1 MNRHRNRL
9 AEELMILIVA
19 GICIGT
25 LLFFGLRQI
34 SYTILDNEL
43 FNWSSIINQEN
54 RTVRSL
60 QNYINENDL
69 ALADVD
75 QLEEWAKRNQDMY
88 ITLYYEN
95 NAIFSSQSQ
104 LEVQMLAEPDA
115 NLDKTDPAYPVYFKD
130 GIAQMISFTT
140 YESYYRAAD
149 TVSAGISFLA
159 FLGIV
164 LYSIRRKLKYI
175 TKIESELKI
184 LGGGDL
190 TYPITIKGK
199 DELASLAK
207 EVERMRCALLERQE
221 TEEAALEANRGLVT
235 AMSHDLRTP
244 LTALIGYLELL
255 KLDSDYTEQQGSICN
270 LPVKKQNI

>member
-1 MNRHRNRL
+1 MNSRQNRL
-9 AEELMILIVA
+9 AGELMLLIVV

-25 LLFFGLRQI
+25 LLFFGLRQV
-34 SYTILDNEL
+34 SYTILDKEL

-54 RTVRSL
+54 KTVRSL

-75 QLEEWAKRNQDMY
+75 
-88 ITLYYEN
+88 
-95 NAIFSSQSQ
+95 Q

-221 TEEAALEANRGLVT
+221 TEEAAHEANRGLVT